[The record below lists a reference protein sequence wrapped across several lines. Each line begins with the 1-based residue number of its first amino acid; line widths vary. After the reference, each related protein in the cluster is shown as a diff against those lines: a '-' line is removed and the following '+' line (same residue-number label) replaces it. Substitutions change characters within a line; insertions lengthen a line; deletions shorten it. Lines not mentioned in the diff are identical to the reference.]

1 MHSRLPPLEAQPGE
15 EEVERVICASLAWD
29 RNGVYATMED
39 IREHALRH
47 NPAVGIHV
55 ALLYQSGWFLH
66 WAEGPKQAVRTL
78 FDRIRQDPRHH
89 DQTVVH
95 HSRGRR
101 LLMTT
106 WSMLLSPS
114 SETPEQFGRRV
125 LALREQMKRG
135 RQYAPTSVVR
145 QLMMPMRLP
154 QAQSL
159 PDPEAYHRVVVCA
172 AYGNGAF
179 GLVHWLAQ
187 QHSLPKKAAALRG
200 VRPGQWQRLCG
211 VHDGRAPLPRDCG
224 GALQSGVRSAS
235 LAGARLAFSRT
246 AVQRRH
252 EAQRGTARPGAA
264 GLPGHPPC
272 PRTDRDGPRC
282 HHPRAGRA
290 VRAPARPAFPRWRA
304 GARQRQRSHLEVHRR
319 PSGTSGRAP
328 AHRLGHRE
336 FVHTPVTG
344 WPALHCA
351 P

>member
-15 EEVERVICASLAWD
+15 EEVERVICASEVSD

-114 SETPEQFGRRV
+114 TETPEQFGRRV

-187 QHSLPKKAAALRG
+187 QHSLPKESR
-200 VRPGQWQRLCG
+200 R
-211 VHDGRAPLPRDCG
+211 
-224 GALQSGVRSAS
+224 
-235 LAGARLAFSRT
+235 LAGESDLDSGSDYVEFMMGEHPCRVIAVARSNLASGLHRSLVPDWRFLVLLFSADMKRNEALLDRVRLAFQDIHRAPELIGMAPDAATRARVEQSTRPQGLRFLDGGLVHDSDSEAIWKSIAARLEQVGEPRRT
-246 AVQRRH
+246 AWDTVSSFI
-252 EAQRGTARPGAA
+252 P
-264 GLPGHPPC
+264 L
-272 PRTDRDGPRC
+272 
-282 HHPRAGRA
+282 
-290 VRAPARPAFPRWRA
+290 
-304 GARQRQRSHLEVHRR
+304 
-319 PSGTSGRAP
+319 
-328 AHRLGHRE
+328 
-336 FVHTPVTG
+336 
-344 WPALHCA
+344 
-351 P
+351 

>member
-1 MHSRLPPLEAQPGE
+1 
-15 EEVERVICASLAWD
+15 
-29 RNGVYATMED
+29 
-39 IREHALRH
+39 
-47 NPAVGIHV
+47 
-55 ALLYQSGWFLH
+55 
-66 WAEGPKQAVRTL
+66 VRTL

-101 LLMTT
+101 LLMTP

-187 QHSLPKKAAALRG
+187 QHSLPKESR
-200 VRPGQWQRLCG
+200 R
-211 VHDGRAPLPRDCG
+211 
-224 GALQSGVRSAS
+224 
-235 LAGARLAFSRT
+235 LAGESDLDSGSDYVEFMMGEHPCRVIAVARSNLASGLHRSLVPDWRFLVLLFSADMKRNEALLDRVRLAFQDIHRAPELIGMAPDAATRARVEQSTRPQGLRFLDGGLVHDSDSEAIWKSIAARLEQVGEPRRT
-246 AVQRRH
+246 AWDTVSSFI
-252 EAQRGTARPGAA
+252 P
-264 GLPGHPPC
+264 L
-272 PRTDRDGPRC
+272 
-282 HHPRAGRA
+282 
-290 VRAPARPAFPRWRA
+290 
-304 GARQRQRSHLEVHRR
+304 
-319 PSGTSGRAP
+319 
-328 AHRLGHRE
+328 
-336 FVHTPVTG
+336 
-344 WPALHCA
+344 
-351 P
+351 